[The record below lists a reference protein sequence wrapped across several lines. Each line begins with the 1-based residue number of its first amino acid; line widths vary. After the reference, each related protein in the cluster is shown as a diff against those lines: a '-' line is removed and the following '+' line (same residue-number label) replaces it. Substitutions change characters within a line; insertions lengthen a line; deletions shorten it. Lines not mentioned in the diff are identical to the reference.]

1 VNKLL
6 ITRRTALAGT
16 VLTAAGAMRFPA
28 AAATTGSF
36 QVYVSNERGNSVTVI
51 DGTSF
56 KALTTFPV
64 GKRPRGIH
72 ASPDGKLVYVAL
84 SGTPVEAPPQ
94 LDAKGNPI
102 FTDKG
107 DDDEAKSDKSA
118 DGIGVIDVATR
129 KMLRKI
135 KVGSD
140 PEEFDISADGKQLV
154 VSNEDV
160 KTASLI
166 DAAAGKVIRI
176 VPIAGEPEGVGI
188 APDGKHVWLTCETS
202 GDIFSVDL
210 TTFKVVGHVKVD
222 QRPRSVAFVQNAK
235 YAVVPSESAGKLF
248 VIDAAKVALVKTI
261 TLPPGSRPMRL
272 RTSQDGSKL
281 YASTGRGGSV
291 AMIDTT
297 SFNVIGSIKVGTRPW
312 GIILSPDG
320 KYLFSANG
328 PSNDVS
334 VVDLAAGKE
343 IHRVKAG
350 ASPWGVTIVK
360 TS

>member
-1 VNKLL
+1 MNELL
-6 ITRRTALAGT
+6 MNRRTALVGT
-16 VLTAAGAMRFPA
+16 LLTATA
-28 AAATTGSF
+28 AVPFRASAATGGF
-36 QVYVSNERGNSVTVI
+36 QIYVSNERSNDVTVI
-51 DGTSF
+51 DGATF
-56 KALTTFPV
+56 KPLATFPI

-72 ASPDGKLVYVAL
+72 ASPDGKLVYVAV
-84 SGTPVEAPPQ
+84 SGTPVEPPPQ

-102 FTDKG
+102 FTNKG
-107 DDDEAKSDKSA
+107 NDDDDSKSDKSA
-118 DGIGVIDVATR
+118 DGVAVVDTATR
-129 KMLRKI
+129 KVLKKL

-140 PEEFDISADGKQLV
+140 PEEFDLSADGKQLV

-166 DAAAGKVIRI
+166 DTASGKVLRI

-202 GDIFSVDL
+202 GDIFCVDL

-235 YAVVPSESAGKLF
+235 YAVVPSESAGKLY
-248 VIDAAKVALVKTI
+248 VIDATKVALVKTI
-261 TLPPGSRPMRL
+261 TLPPGSRPMKL
-272 RTSQDGSKL
+272 RTSLDGSKL
-281 YASTGRGGSV
+281 YASTGRGGTV
-291 AMIDTT
+291 AIIDTN
-297 SFNVIGSIKVGTRPW
+297 SFAVTGTIKVGQRPW

-320 KYLFSANG
+320 KTLFAANG

-350 ASPWGVTIVK
+350 NSPWGVTVVR
-360 TS
+360 T